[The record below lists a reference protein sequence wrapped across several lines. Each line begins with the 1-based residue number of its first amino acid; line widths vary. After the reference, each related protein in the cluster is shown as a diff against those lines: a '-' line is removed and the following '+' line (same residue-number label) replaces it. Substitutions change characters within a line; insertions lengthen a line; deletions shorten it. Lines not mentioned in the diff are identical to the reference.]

1 MQPKMI
7 KLADGREV
15 EAQIIA
21 SDEVDFEA
29 LTWKFRLCGT
39 EKVSGGDYYVIRAMD
54 MEGRSGMGKGEN
66 DGK

>member
-21 SDEVDFEA
+21 SDEVDFHA
-29 LTWKFRLCGT
+29 LTWTFRL
-39 EKVSGGDYYVIRAMD
+39 SGDERVGAGDYYVIAAAD
-54 MEGRSGMGKGEN
+54 MEGRSRMGKHDE
-66 DGK
+66 